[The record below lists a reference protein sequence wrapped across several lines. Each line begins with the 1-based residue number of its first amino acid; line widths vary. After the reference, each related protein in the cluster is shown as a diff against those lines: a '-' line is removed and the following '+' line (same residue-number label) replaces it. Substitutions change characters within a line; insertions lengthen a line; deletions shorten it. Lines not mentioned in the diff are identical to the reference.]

1 MKRFAFIIAS
11 LLLSFGVKGQSIKI
25 NKVDDDGYRFLA
37 TDWGD
42 IRPTNSSDIWQV
54 SLSAFHRSG
63 IDPIYFLDFRIA
75 TPNERDFGEGS
86 CLSIYVN
93 DSIVW
98 LDCEKFSSIKKQ
110 NPKTRK
116 TYYLNSFT
124 YSIEKEDLEYI
135 NYGYHGWY
143 TGWMFEGVRKL
154 EFWEKGETVEPIMT
168 NYQNDKLRSYLR
180 RAKINIDKTFSKS
193 F

>member
-1 MKRFAFIIAS
+1 MKKILLFITS
-11 LLLSFGVKGQSIKI
+11 LFLSVSMNGQNIKI

-42 IRPTNSSDIWQV
+42 IRPTTSSDIWQV
-54 SLSAFHRSG
+54 SLSAFQRSD
-63 IDPIYFLDFRIA
+63 IDPIYLLDFRIA

-86 CLSIYVN
+86 YLFIFVN
-93 DSIVW
+93 DSIVC

-116 TYYLNSFT
+116 TYYLNTFT
-124 YSIEKEDLEYI
+124 YSIDKEDLDYI

-143 TGWMFEGVRKL
+143 TGWLFEGVSKL
-154 EFWEKGETVEPIMT
+154 KFGTKGETVEPIMT
-168 NYQNDKLRSYLR
+168 NYLSDKLRAYLR
-180 RAKINIDKTFSKS
+180 KAKINIDKTFSKS